1 MGILKS
7 TQPSA
12 VPDSGPKAALTG
24 EQVLRRRVKDT
35 TMFGIATISF
45 AAVLPLLLMA
55 SEASKEPNGTSGSIC
70 VATLPEDVEPRD
82 RENPVFRRFRYT
94 FTIQVDKREPVPLS
108 KKETAFIDNLDLDK
122 RHLVIIRDTGE
133 IIESFYFTF
142 EERGASHLCLSYGPW
157 YQTWRLEPPLNRK
170 WCRCKVLQ

>member
-24 EQVLRRRVKDT
+24 EQGLRRCVKDT
-35 TMFGIATISF
+35 TMFGIATIAF
-45 AAVLPLLLMA
+45 AAVLPLLLTA
-55 SEASKEPNGTSGSIC
+55 SEASSGSIC

-82 RENPVFRRFRYT
+82 RDNPVFRRFRYT
-94 FTIQVDKREPVPLS
+94 FTIQVDKREPVPVS
-108 KKETAFIDNLDLDK
+108 KEETAFIDNLDLDK
-122 RHLVIIRDTGE
+122 RHLVIIRDAGE

-157 YQTWRLEPPLNRK
+157 YQTWRLAPPLNRK
-170 WCRCKVLQ
+170 WCRCKELP